1 MGRGP
6 RVGCRAS
13 RRHLRVPATY
23 DLDSIDPAVAY
34 VPLSQT
40 ILSTTNDGLTA
51 YEKVGGSDGRQLVPD
66 LAVSLPTAADDGRV
80 YRFVIRSGIRYST
93 GRLVRPADVRA
104 SFERMFAIPSSQGHD
119 FFAGIVGARACI
131 RAPRACDLSRGI
143 STGPGPTVT
152 FRLTAPDPDF
162 LDKLTLGFT
171 AVLPAGTPA
180 RATGRRP
187 LPATGP
193 YMIVRYR
200 PGHELR
206 LARNP
211 RFREWSRAAQPDGFP
226 DAIAF
231 RFKVKGN
238 TAVTDVERGRA
249 DDFAGAKDTIPAD
262 RVGELQ
268 TDTPAG
274 RGRASSARSTPC
286 SSTRVSRPSTT
297 YVSAGR

>member
-1 MGRGP
+1 MAYRP
-6 RVGCRAS
+6 ALRAPD
-13 RRHLRVPATY
+13 RHVPP
-23 DLDSIDPAVAY
+23 DC
-34 VPLSQT
+34 
-40 ILSTTNDGLTA
+40 
-51 YEKVGGSDGRQLVPD
+51 GGS
-66 LAVSLPTAADDGRV
+66 
-80 YRFVIRSGIRYST
+80 
-93 GRLVRPADVRA
+93 RL
-104 SFERMFAIPSSQGHD
+104 
-119 FFAGIVGARACI
+119 
-131 RAPRACDLSRGI
+131 
-143 STGPGPTVT
+143 
-152 FRLTAPDPDF
+152 

-187 LPATGP
+187 LAATGP

-211 RFREWSRAAQPDGFP
+211 RFRESSRAAQPDGFP

-249 DDFAGAKDTIPAD
+249 DDFAGAKNTSRRTP
-262 RVGELQ
+262 VGELQ
-268 TDTPAG
+268 LGFAG
-274 RGRASSARSTPC
+274 RDAASVLARSTPC
-286 SSTRVSRPSTT
+286 SSTRVSRTSTT